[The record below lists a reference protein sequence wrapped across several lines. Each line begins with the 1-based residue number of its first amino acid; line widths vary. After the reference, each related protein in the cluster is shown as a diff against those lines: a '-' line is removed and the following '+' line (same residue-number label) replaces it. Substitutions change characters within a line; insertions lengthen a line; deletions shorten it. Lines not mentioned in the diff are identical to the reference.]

1 MKIKIT
7 KPLKAFAFLSV
18 FGFISGVV
26 NGLFGTGGGIV
37 AVFALSHI
45 PFFKNLLSARELFAT
60 TLFAA
65 FLMSLSSV
73 FIYARMGGAGF
84 AAALPFLPA
93 ALLGGCAG
101 AFLQDK
107 IKTAVLA
114 KIFALLVLYAGAVL
128 IWR

>member
-7 KPLKAFAFLSV
+7 KPLVAFAFLAV
-18 FGFISGVV
+18 FGFASGAV

-45 PFFKNLLSARELFAT
+45 PFFKNLLPARALFAT

-73 FIYARMGGAGF
+73 FIYARTGRVDF

-93 ALLGGCAG
+93 ALAGGCAG

-107 IKTAVLA
+107 IKTAVLS
-114 KIFALLVLYAGAVL
+114 KIFALLVLYAGLTL

>member
-1 MKIKIT
+1 MKINIS
-7 KPLKAFAFLSV
+7 KPLKAFAFLALC
-18 FGFISGVV
+18 GFVSGTV

-37 AVFALSHI
+37 AVFALSNI
-45 PFFKNLLSARELFAT
+45 PFFKSLLSPKEVFAT

-73 FIYARMGGAGF
+73 FIYVRAGT
-84 AAALPFLPA
+84 ADVRAALPFLPA

-107 IKTAVLA
+107 IKTSVLS
-114 KIFALLVLYAGAVL
+114 KIFALLVLYAGITL